1 MFRASLLALV
11 TALVV
16 LSGGLVGQ
24 DPKKEDKKPDEKK
37 ALESK
42 SVEKKDEPATKLK
55 GVLPPNWKKLGLT
68 DDQVQK
74 IYKVQNK
81 YDDEIDKL
89 QAQIARLK
97 TERTKDMHG
106 VLTADQKKRLDDILT
121 GKEK

>member
-1 MFRASLLALV
+1 MFRASMLAVLF
-11 TALVV
+11 AGLVV

-24 DPKKEDKKPDEKK
+24 DPKK
-37 ALESK
+37 
-42 SVEKKDEPATKLK
+42 DEPPVKVK
-55 GVLPPNWKKLGLT
+55 GVLPANWKKIGLT

-81 YDDEIDKL
+81 YDDEIEKL
-89 QAQIARLK
+89 QAKIDVAK
-97 TERTKDMHG
+97 TDRTKEMKA